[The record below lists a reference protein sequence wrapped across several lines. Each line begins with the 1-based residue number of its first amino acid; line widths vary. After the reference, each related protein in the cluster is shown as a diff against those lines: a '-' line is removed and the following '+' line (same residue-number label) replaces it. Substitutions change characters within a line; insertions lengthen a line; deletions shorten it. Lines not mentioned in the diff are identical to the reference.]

1 MYVLGRQKRQCMGE
15 TTLKTFALHYQ
26 ILWVVV
32 ANLVHA
38 NHEMF
43 TLYHAI
49 MFGILLITGSASI
62 FQMSEGE
69 KGLTKSQTKISKP
82 KFDLNSY

>member
-1 MYVLGRQKRQCMGE
+1 MCVE
-15 TTLKTFALHYQ
+15 
-26 ILWVVV
+26 V
-32 ANLVHA
+32 ANLVKTQ
-38 NHEMF
+38 NLKML
-43 TLYHAI
+43 TPYHAI

-69 KGLTKSQTKISKP
+69 KGLTKTHTKISRP

>member
-1 MYVLGRQKRQCMGE
+1 MGE

-26 ILWVVV
+26 ILWVEV
-32 ANLVHA
+32 ANLVKKQIK
-38 NHEMF
+38 MF
-43 TLYHAI
+43 NPYHAI

-69 KGLTKSQTKISKP
+69 KGLTKNQTKISRP

>member
-1 MYVLGRQKRQCMGE
+1 MGE

-26 ILWVVV
+26 ILWVEV
-32 ANLVHA
+32 ANLVKTQIK
-38 NHEMF
+38 MF
-43 TLYHAI
+43 TPYHAI

-69 KGLTKSQTKISKP
+69 KGLTKNQTKISRP